1 MIFLNK
7 KIKNHLY
14 IFFII
19 LFILLSKFST
29 NHSNANTYKV
39 ENIEVEKPY
48 DLNFNKN
55 EVIEKAFSV
64 AFKNLIYKITLSRD
78 KDNLRTIEI
87 DKIKKIIDSFSIVDE
102 NFVNNKYSAKFE
114 VTFEKK
120 GVLKFLESKNIFS
133 SIPIEKKVFILP
145 ILIDLEKNQTFS
157 LSENYFYQNW
167 NKNKQMYHLLEY
179 IAPNEDLEDIK
190 LIQKRLDS
198 IEDYEFKEIAAKY
211 NLKDFIMTI
220 FFKDKDK
227 INVLSKV
234 FLNNKLSILNNSFEK
249 TDLLDSK
256 INDQIITDLKTIYED
271 EWKKLNLIN
280 TSIKLSVTLSI
291 NSKNVNLI
299 KKFEEKLSSLDLVSN
314 YMIDNFSSNSTVYKI
329 IYNST
334 PDKFLLEFN
343 ESGFKI
349 DTSQKIWT
357 IK

>member
-1 MIFLNK
+1 
-7 KIKNHLY
+7 
-14 IFFII
+14 
-19 LFILLSKFST
+19 
-29 NHSNANTYKV
+29 
-39 ENIEVEKPY
+39 
-48 DLNFNKN
+48 
-55 EVIEKAFSV
+55 
-64 AFKNLIYKITLSRD
+64 
-78 KDNLRTIEI
+78 RTIEI

-133 SIPIEKKVFILP
+133 SIPIEKKVLILP
-145 ILIDLEKNQTFS
+145 ILIDLEKKQTFS

-271 EWKKLNLIN
+271 E
-280 TSIKLSVTLSI
+280 
-291 NSKNVNLI
+291 
-299 KKFEEKLSSLDLVSN
+299 
-314 YMIDNFSSNSTVYKI
+314 
-329 IYNST
+329 
-334 PDKFLLEFN
+334 
-343 ESGFKI
+343 
-349 DTSQKIWT
+349 
-357 IK
+357 